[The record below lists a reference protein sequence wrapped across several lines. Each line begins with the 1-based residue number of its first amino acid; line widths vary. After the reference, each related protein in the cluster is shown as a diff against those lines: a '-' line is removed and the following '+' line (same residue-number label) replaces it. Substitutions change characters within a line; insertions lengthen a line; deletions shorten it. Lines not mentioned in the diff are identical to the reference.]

1 MMRDDEH
8 IIVIKGCKKDKT
20 ENTLDD
26 LIKGLQKLRA
36 EHGNVR
42 VITDYDCGY
51 SIEPLLVQ
59 RLRPV
64 KDAKD
69 KVQGFCLCF

>member
-1 MMRDDEH
+1 MMDNER
-8 IIVIKGCKKDKT
+8 ISVIKGCKKDKT

-26 LIKGLQKLRA
+26 LIKGLQELRA
-36 EHGNVR
+36 KYGNLR
-42 VITDYDCGY
+42 VLTDYDCGY
-51 SIEPLLVQ
+51 SIEPLLV
-59 RLRPV
+59 RRFKPV